1 MMVKMMY
8 KIYIV
13 IQDLNRNDLDD
24 QHEMINTI

>member
-24 QHEMINTI
+24 QHDLDRD